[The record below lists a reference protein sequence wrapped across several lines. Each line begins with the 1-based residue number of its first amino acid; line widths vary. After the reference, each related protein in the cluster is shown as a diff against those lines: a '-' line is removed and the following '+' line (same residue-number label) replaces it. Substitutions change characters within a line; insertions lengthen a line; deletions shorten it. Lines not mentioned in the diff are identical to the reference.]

1 MSYIISKETD
11 RLFDEMDKAIRET
24 DIMDAEY
31 FWKTTTAFINGDIS
45 VKEWDERLSD
55 NICEHIS
62 KHIIEEL
69 KKQDKI

>member
-24 DIMDAEY
+24 DIMDAGY
-31 FWKTTTAFINGDIS
+31 FWKTTGAFYKGDIS
-45 VKEWDERLSD
+45 IDEWSQKLTD

-62 KHIIEEL
+62 KHITEEL
-69 KKQDKI
+69 KKQGKI